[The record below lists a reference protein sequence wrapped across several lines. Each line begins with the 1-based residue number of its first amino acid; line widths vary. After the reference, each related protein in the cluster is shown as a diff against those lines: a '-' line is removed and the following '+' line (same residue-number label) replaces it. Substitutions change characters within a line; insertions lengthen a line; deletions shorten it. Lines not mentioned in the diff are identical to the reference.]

1 MESIDIHKLT
11 NKPKLLIYFL
21 ATRPSFLTIT
31 VIGCLIGFSIA
42 NSNNNYLIN
51 TFGLIL
57 ALLAHAG
64 SNVIND
70 YYDSINGTDALN
82 KDRIYPYTGGSRFI
96 QDKIF
101 SATQIRR
108 IGLAI
113 FVITIVGCIF
123 LSYSTNPWL
132 SLIGLTGLILGWS
145 YSASPFKLMSRGLLG
160 EIAITLSWSLV
171 VYGAYFLHGYSNG
184 NLLAPIFISFSYG
197 LIVSTILYVNQIPD
211 IKSDR
216 LVGKLTLATKVK
228 KKHIWLYYL
237 LILMCSYMT
246 IVVGCIA
253 GELSWRYLSLGI
265 LLPIHIYTSHLLRSH
280 VSNREI
286 LKKSIVLTIMAAHLF
301 GLLLIINNMI

>member
-1 MESIDIHKLT
+1 MESIDIHKLR

-42 NSNNNYLIN
+42 SSNNNYLIN

-70 YYDSINGTDALN
+70 YYDSINGTDAIN
-82 KDRIYPYTGGSRFI
+82 KARIYPYTGGSRFI

-101 SATQIRR
+101 SATQIKR
-108 IGLAI
+108 ISLAI
-113 FVITIVGCIF
+113 FVITIVGGIF

-132 SLIGLTGLILGWS
+132 LLIGLTGLILGWS
-145 YSASPFKLMSRGLLG
+145 YSATPFKLMSRGLLG

-171 VYGAYFLHGYSNG
+171 VFGSYFLHGYSND

-197 LIVSTILYVNQIPD
+197 LIISTILYVNQIPD
-211 IKSDR
+211 IESDR

-246 IVVGCIA
+246 ILVGCIA
-253 GELSWRYLSLGI
+253 GELSWRYLSVGS
-265 LLPIHIYTSHLLRSH
+265 LLPIHIYTTHLLRSH
-280 VSNREI
+280 VSNRRM
-286 LKKSIVLTIMAAHLF
+286 LKKSIVITIMTAHLF

>member
-70 YYDSINGTDALN
+70 YYDSINGTDAIN

-108 IGLAI
+108 ISLAI
-113 FVITIVGCIF
+113 FVITIVGGIF

-132 SLIGLTGLILGWS
+132 LLIGLTGLILGWS

-171 VYGAYFLHGYSNG
+171 VFGAYFLHGYSND
-184 NLLAPIFISFSYG
+184 NLFPPIFISFSYG

-253 GELSWRYLSLGI
+253 GELSWRYLSVGS
-265 LLPIHIYTSHLLRSH
+265 LLPIHVYATHLLRSY
-280 VSNREI
+280 VSDRSM

-301 GLLLIINNMI
+301 GLILIINNMI

>member
-1 MESIDIHKLT
+1 
-11 NKPKLLIYFL
+11 LIYFL

-70 YYDSINGTDALN
+70 YYDSINGTDAIN

-108 IGLAI
+108 ISLAI
-113 FVITIVGCIF
+113 FVITIVGGIF

-132 SLIGLTGLILGWS
+132 LLIGLTGLILGWS

-171 VYGAYFLHGYSNG
+171 VFGAYFLHGYSND
-184 NLLAPIFISFSYG
+184 NLFPPIFISFSYG

-253 GELSWRYLSLGI
+253 GELSWRYLSVGS
-265 LLPIHIYTSHLLRSH
+265 LLPIHVYATHLLRSY
-280 VSNREI
+280 VSDRSM

-301 GLLLIINNMI
+301 GLILIINNMI